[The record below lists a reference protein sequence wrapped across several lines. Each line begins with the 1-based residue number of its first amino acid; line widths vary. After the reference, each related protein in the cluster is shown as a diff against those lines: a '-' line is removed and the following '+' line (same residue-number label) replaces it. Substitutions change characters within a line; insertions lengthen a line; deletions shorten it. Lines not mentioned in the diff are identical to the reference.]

1 MRRFLIDG
9 VVVTSDLEDM
19 TEEGARAYLD
29 AARKKA
35 MGDVTRLSI
44 TGADEGM
51 VDVRYICRKVKFER
65 IRRITGYLVGTIDR
79 WNNAKQAEEQDR
91 VKHIGG
97 GADGE

>member
-1 MRRFLIDG
+1 MGRYLIDG

-19 TEEGARAYLD
+19 TEAEARAYLD

-44 TGADEGM
+44 
-51 VDVRYICRKVKFER
+51 
-65 IRRITGYLVGTIDR
+65 

-97 GADGE
+97 RG

>member
-1 MRRFLIDG
+1 MGRLLIDG

-19 TEEGARAYLD
+19 TEAEARGYLEI
-29 AARKKA
+29 ARKEA
-35 MGDVTRLSI
+35 MGDVTRLEI
-44 TGADEGM
+44 IGADEGM

-97 GADGE
+97 RG